1 MTTTDPRSARTSRGT
16 PGGRTPPAGAGAS
29 RPWPAPAAASSACLL
44 PTAGAAPG
52 RQRRPRRRRPSTARR
67 RGAAAPWRSHHLCM
81 HGSVHTIQEGKRRK
95 APVRSREQDARREVT
110 SRCCTAGRS
119 TLTFGHRARMLCS
132 RTGGI
137 GNTRGWVEVEP
148 IPPGRGPGGG
158 TALATRAAASQTG
171 QLARDR
177 CCLSPLARSAR
188 NAGTAYFIS
197 DTITI

>member
-52 RQRRPRRRRPSTARR
+52 RQRRPRRRRPSKARR

-81 HGSVHTIQEGKRRK
+81 HGSVHTRGQKKKG
-95 APVRSREQDARREVT
+95 ARQKQRTRCSTGT

-119 TLTFGHRARMLCS
+119 SLTFGHRARMLCS

>member
-1 MTTTDPRSARTSRGT
+1 MCVCARAWNASYSLFWIHSLTRRTIDQATEKRRKRRMTTTDPRSARTSRGT

-137 GNTRGWVEVEP
+137 GNTRGWVEVKP
-148 IPPGRGPGGG
+148 IPRVAVPE
-158 TALATRAAASQTG
+158 AVLH
-171 QLARDR
+171 
-177 CCLSPLARSAR
+177 
-188 NAGTAYFIS
+188 
-197 DTITI
+197 